1 MRLARSG
8 YNLTVKLIWFV
19 KVIAAKGEQKA
30 SGALRAAAETMEQ
43 APAALQ
49 LRFLQV
55 HKKTCFC
62 IFKTFFQTLS
72 SISAEKNHTF
82 VFPLPI
88 DLVKGILGRDGEEED
103 PDE

>member
-1 MRLARSG
+1 M
-8 YNLTVKLIWFV
+8 
-19 KVIAAKGEQKA
+19 IAAKGEQKA
-30 SGALRAAAETMEQ
+30 SAALRSAAETMEQ

-55 HKKTCFC
+55 Y
-62 IFKTFFQTLS
+62 TFISIRDQRLDFQTLS

-88 DLVKGILGRDGEEED
+88 DLVKGILGTGDGED
-103 PDE
+103 DE

>member
-1 MRLARSG
+1 M
-8 YNLTVKLIWFV
+8 
-19 KVIAAKGEQKA
+19 IAAKGEHKA
-30 SGALRAAAETMEQ
+30 SAALRTAAETMEQ

-55 HKKTCFC
+55 YTNFTP
-62 IFKTFFQTLS
+62 IRDQRLVFKTLS

-88 DLVKGILGRDGEEED
+88 DLVKGILGTGDGED
-103 PDE
+103 DE